1 MLGYRRKE
9 KVIKHQIPMFS
20 LRVYFSVAVAA
31 ALLTFV
37 YFATTKN
44 IVLAVMYSAIVLGV
58 FDFLFELIYMLVL
71 QLFVNQYLS
80 FVSSF
85 ATAVSVTKS
94 AIQAVKYCKEYT
106 RPPLKGILDGVVSE
120 YDAGVIDTGNFF
132 SELAERINVR
142 LYKQFFLLVKVADET
157 GADIVD
163 ICRKVL
169 NNNTDALKLVRQ
181 IKASTIVGFGV
192 IAFMIAINLLIFN
205 VAIQNEEI
213 ATWLFTTNR
222 QDLVFNMIAIL
233 AGLATPKLL
242 VSWSDTV

>member
-9 KVIKHQIPMFS
+9 KVIKHQIPVFS
-20 LRVYFSVAVAA
+20 LNVYIFLAVSVAV
-31 ALLTFV
+31 LTFV
-37 YFATTKN
+37 YFVTSKN
-44 IVLAVMYSAIVLGV
+44 IILAIMYSVIVLGV
-58 FDFLFELIYMLVL
+58 FDFLFELVYMLVL
-71 QLFVNQYLS
+71 QLFMSQYLS

-94 AIQAVKYCKEYT
+94 AVQAVKYCKEYT
-106 RPPLKGILDGVVSE
+106 RPPLKGILDEVVNE
-120 YDAGVIDTGNFF
+120 YDAGAIDTNNFF
-132 SELAERINVR
+132 SELARRINVR
-142 LYKQFFLLVKVADET
+142 VYRQFFLLVKVADET

-163 ICRKVL
+163 ICRKIL
-169 NNNTDALKLVRQ
+169 SNNTDVLKLARQ

-213 ATWLFTTNR
+213 ANWLFTTNR
-222 QDLVFNMIAIL
+222 QDILFNMIAIL
-233 AGLATPKLL
+233 AGLITPKLL